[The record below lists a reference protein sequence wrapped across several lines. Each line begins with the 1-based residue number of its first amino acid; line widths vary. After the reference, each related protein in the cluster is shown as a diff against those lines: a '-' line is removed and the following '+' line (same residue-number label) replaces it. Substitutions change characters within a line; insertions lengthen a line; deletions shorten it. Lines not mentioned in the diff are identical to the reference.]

1 MAAEE
6 SHRQMGQMLHGLA
19 GARLLCGWMGGDWLG
34 LLSTGLRHMATVT
47 VALSANTTGKGW
59 EQDALSKYLTNVNKV
74 R

>member
-19 GARLLCGWMGGDWLG
+19 GARLLCCWMGGDWLG
-34 LLSTGLRHMATVT
+34 LLSTGLRHMATAIV
-47 VALSANTTGKGW
+47 VLLANTTGKGS
-59 EQDALSKYLTNVNKV
+59 EQEALSRYLTNVNKV